1 LKIYNTRTIVE
12 GMVRGS
18 EVNILDISTSP
29 LYTYGSMNKEP
40 LGGYSNIHLIINPVS
55 GQGEVPVGKI
65 RTKFDGLSDRITVN
79 ETLPDLSARTLAEG
93 AVSNGAD
100 LVIAFGGDG
109 TMLEVAEGLIHT
121 GVPMAVIPGGTA
133 NVFANELEIS
143 NDKMDAIDALL
154 IRDAEVREI
163 DVGCVGNR
171 HFLLRVGIGLEA
183 AMTVMTDRE
192 EKDKYGFWAYL
203 RTALRLA
210 HRMKQAHYHL
220 IIDGKRTKMHGV
232 TCIVCNSGN
241 MGMPKIKLLPDI
253 NISDGKLDVVIV
265 KEASLW
271 SAGSL
276 TYHAIKGA
284 FSEVKPHGDRPCY
297 SIYHKQ
303 ACDVVILSASGQVAA
318 RDGEDIG
325 SGFPL
330 KITIKHNALRVL
342 VPKVKEFFD

>member
-1 LKIYNTRTIVE
+1 
-12 GMVRGS
+12 
-18 EVNILDISTSP
+18 
-29 LYTYGSMNKEP
+29 MNKEV
-40 LGGYSNIHLIINPVS
+40 LGGYKNIHLIINPVS
-55 GQGEVPVGKI
+55 GQGEVPVGQI
-65 RTKFDGLSDRITVN
+65 RSKFDGLSDRLTVH
-79 ETLPDLSARTLAEG
+79 ETLPDLSAKTLAQG
-93 AVSNGAD
+93 AVSDGAD
-100 LVIAFGGDG
+100 LVITFGGDG

-133 NVFANELEIS
+133 NVFANELEVP

-154 IRDAEVREI
+154 NQKAEVREI
-163 DVGCVGNR
+163 DVGCVGDR

-220 IIDGKRTKMHGV
+220 IIDGKRKKIHGV
-232 TCIVCNSGN
+232 TCVICNSGN
-241 MGMPKIKLLPDI
+241 MGLPKVKLLPDI
-253 NISDGKLDVVIV
+253 NISDGKLDVVVV

-276 TYHAIKGA
+276 TYHVIKGA
-284 FSEVKPHGDRPCY
+284 FSEITPHGDRPCY
-297 SIYHKQ
+297 SIFHRQ
-303 ACDVVILSASGQVAA
+303 ACDVVVLSASQQVAA
-318 RDGEDIG
+318 RDGEDVG
-325 SGFPL
+325 SDFPL

-342 VPKVKEFFD
+342 VPEVKGFFD